1 MSAIIGIRCDE
12 CGRLRTA
19 PDEWT
24 FSDLRSWSAS
34 DANWTSV
41 EDDDL
46 CPFCAARRK
55 AKQQAESS
63 AK

>member
-24 FSDLRSWSAS
+24 FSDLRSWSAF
-34 DANWTSV
+34 DEIWTCT
-41 EDDDL
+41 EDGDL
-46 CPFCAARRK
+46 CPFCAAWRK
-55 AKQQAESS
+55 AREKTEAT
-63 AK
+63 AD